1 MRMKKT
7 ISSKEQALL
16 TLIVIGFCLAVEPLQ
31 AQSFGVFRELWSGL
45 STGDASLALLTNTAN
60 NPNWPNNPNTNYSK
74 VFTSFQTETDM
85 MDGYGQRL
93 RAYLVP
99 PLDGDYLF
107 WISSD
112 DGSSLYLSTDES
124 PANKSLVCY
133 VSSWTSSR
141 EWAKE
146 GNQMSAPIR
155 LKAGQRLYLEAIMRE
170 AGGGDN
176 LAVRWQL
183 PNDVIEEPIPDMS
196 TNGTFMIPCWNS
208 TNLVPGLYRQPAACT
223 VMEQGTATF
232 SVLVTNPGPVSY
244 SWLMNGTNLPGSN
257 ALLSLLSL
265 SNVTVA
271 GYDGQSFSCVVSN
284 PAGVVTSAVALL
296 TVIPDTNPPTLLA
309 AANVTGSNLLVTFSE
324 TVEQASA
331 TDPLNY
337 SFDAGVTTLAAQM
350 YDAQTV
356 LLTVSPLT
364 IGQTYTLTVNN
375 IKDFATTPN
384 IIASNSQLTFTALAL
399 AFTEVGN
406 PPLPSS
412 LTSLPDGIDIVAS
425 GGGIGGTSDQFRFD
439 YQMMFGDFD
448 VQVQVASLAF
458 SDAWAKAGLM
468 VRDTLK
474 PNSRFAAVLAS
485 PGLAGAFFESRVLP
499 RNGTTTMMGSFPV
512 NYPNTWLRL
521 QRTTNLF
528 TGFASWDGQN
538 WIKLGSATL
547 DLTNCLLGFA
557 VASHHPNQTTT
568 VQFRNPGPGG
578 GSILTTFSSPV
589 EPPGPA
595 SRNTGL
601 VISEIMYHP
610 RHSNDLEFVEIF
622 NAGLGPEEMGGY
634 RLTGDLHFTF
644 PAGTLLPA
652 GGYLVVA
659 RCPELLQR
667 AYGLSGVLGPWIG
680 AETNALADDQGV
692 IRLWN
697 NSHGLALEVHY
708 QGRPPWPLAADGA
721 GHSLVLARASYGQ
734 DNVRAWAASDQI
746 GGSPGR
752 RDPVTFDVLRD
763 VVINEFLAN
772 SDAPQQDYI
781 ELYNHS
787 PRAVDLSGAFLS
799 DDRDTNHFRI
809 PDNTVLPERGFRV
822 FYEDELGFALS
833 SRGGRLFL
841 VNSNQTRVLEALD
854 YAGTAPG
861 VSSGRFPDGGVGFQE
876 LREQT
881 PGTTNSAALLR
892 EIVINEI
899 MFHPISGDDDD
910 QYIELYNRGSNAVN
924 LGGWALQDA
933 IGFTFPENTLL
944 AAGGY
949 LAVGKNAAH
958 LSSNYP
964 QLNAANTV
972 GDFSG
977 TLAHG
982 GEHVA
987 LVRPEYLVTTNAHGV
1002 LNTNVNW
1009 IVVNEVTYLD
1019 AGRWFHWA
1027 DGGGSSLELVDPRS
1041 DHRLAANWADSDETL
1056 KGQWTNVVVSG
1067 VLDNVFPVNTTGA
1080 ALNEFQVLLLGEGE
1094 ALMDDVAVQSGPAG
1108 TTNANLVTNPGFD
1121 RGLTNWLIQGNHVR
1135 SGLEPVGP
1143 SNASVCLRIRATGGG
1158 DNGANRIESDLSAAL
1173 PADTT
1178 GTIAGRFRWL
1188 RGHPDVLMRLHGGG
1202 LDASFTLPVP
1212 PNLGTPGLPNSRL
1225 VANAGPALFDVTH
1238 WPVAPAAGQ
1247 PVVVSARA
1255 SDPDG
1260 VASVQ
1265 LVYRLDPATNLIT
1278 LEMRDD
1284 GTEGDAVAGDGLYS
1298 ATLTGLASSNL
1309 VAFRV
1314 MATDGQAPAGR
1325 TVFPPNAPSQ
1335 ECLIRVGDPVATGTL
1350 AYYRLWVR
1358 DSNVKSWSSRER
1370 LSNEPVEGTLA
1381 ISDYRVIYNATGRF
1395 RGSPFIRPGA
1405 GVAPTSGIMMYILGT
1420 PADEPFLGET
1430 EFNLDSLEHGGRDTT
1445 GLREPMAYWVVREM
1459 GQPFC
1464 HQRPIHM
1471 VVNGVMD
1478 TSRGTP
1484 GYIDVQQLNG
1494 SYVDMWFADENQG
1507 ELFKIDDWFEFD
1519 HTVSMQGNKSA
1530 SLQVYTTPSPE
1541 GVVKKKA
1548 RYRWS
1553 WEKKA
1558 NKGLDDDYSSL
1569 FAAVNALNA
1578 PDAIYP
1584 EQVQTVIEAEQWM
1597 TALALRHVFGDWD
1610 GYGYSR
1616 GKNQFTYRP
1625 PGKRFQMLLWD
1636 LDFSFGCTSGNGP
1649 TTDLFSISL
1658 GGAAGSDDMPEVNRM
1673 YNHPRFR
1680 RAYLHALQRIA
1691 DGPLAETAFGARLSA
1706 LWLAF
1711 QANNLTAVSPYV
1723 ASGAQGL
1730 SIPEWVRQRRVYI
1743 YQQLAAFTNLQFAL
1757 TSPGEVM
1764 LTSNLV
1770 TLTGVAPLELET
1782 LEVNGTACRV
1792 TWTSTTNWTVQ
1803 VPLRTGGN
1811 TLVVQGYDR
1820 QGQALAQ
1827 ARATNVVQ
1835 LITDAEAPQG
1845 RVVINEIMFHPTVP
1859 DAEYVELFNVSSNTT
1874 FDLSG
1879 WQFNGLDY
1887 TFPAGSILRPRSFL
1901 LLAKD
1906 VAVFLAAYDRNVPVF
1921 DQFAGNLQSDG
1932 ETITLIKPGATP
1944 AQDVIVD
1951 QVRYEAAPPWP
1962 MGSNNVP
1969 TLAAIQLVD
1978 PLQDNSR
1985 PGNWTTRYAPGV
1997 YVPSEMIPASSN
2009 FGWRFMSV
2017 TGACP
2022 SAARILIYLSSPGIC
2037 HIDDVSL
2044 VAGTVPE
2051 VGFNFVRGGDFE
2063 TPTLDAAWLVGT
2075 NYTNSTISTSEAHSG
2090 NSSLRVVCTSFGNT
2104 YSPPVRNL
2112 VINQILSPAP
2122 TNTQPVAMGLW
2133 YYSTTSASNLIMQM
2147 VNSTP
2152 LRVTNSVAPLYTPE
2166 RFIPGYYASQ
2176 PVVGINPGQVNE
2188 LASNRVVNP
2197 APIVIGDGAT
2207 PPLPAEPYPSTLTVS
2222 GYHSSEVIAH
2232 LSVQVSNLN
2241 HPIPAQLSL
2250 MLAGPDGRHVV
2261 LMGKCGWFYSLN
2273 QATFTFDDT
2282 ATSGLAS
2289 NVTASPGTYRPSD
2302 WNTFSPF
2309 VAPAPTSPAATNLAV
2324 FNGLNPNGAWS
2335 LYAVDDTTGAAGV
2348 ISNGWSLTFLTQDRA
2363 GTPPVWLNEVQPVN
2377 LTGWR
2382 DQMGDPAPWL
2392 ELYNPSSNALVLEE
2406 CYLTDDYAQ
2415 LDKWAF
2421 PSGAT
2426 LLPGEFRL
2434 VVCDGLTNRSSPS
2447 EWHTSFR
2454 LDGAS
2459 RGVALAQP
2467 LAGRLRVLDYLS
2479 FSNLTDGLSYGDWP
2493 DGQPFQRQ
2501 VFAYPTPGSANRIA
2515 PPPPPIR
2522 VNEWMADN
2530 FRALPDQADGKF
2542 QDWFELY
2549 NPTTNT
2555 VDLSGWYLSRNP
2567 DNRRLF
2573 QVPPGYALGPLG
2585 YLLVWADEQ
2594 TNQNVAT
2601 STDLHADF
2609 KLTKSGTQ
2617 IVLSAPDGTV
2627 VDQVTF
2633 GPQLPD
2639 VSEGRYPDGAADI
2652 YVMTNFTPRAA
2663 NVVPLM
2669 NTAPVLD
2676 PIGDQVVDEGR
2687 LLTVPVSVHD
2697 AEVPAQHLSFGLEPG
2712 APAGASITAAGVF
2725 QWRPAEVFGP
2735 GTYPITVR
2743 VTDDGVPHLSAS
2755 ATFQVTVREV
2765 NRPPMFVDTRERY
2778 VAAGTL
2784 LSFLTAVDY
2793 DLPAQALG
2801 FEVVG
2806 GLPEGATLDP
2816 VSGVFAWR
2824 PAEAQ
2829 APAVYQVRVRATDA
2843 GTPRLSAEAIYV
2855 LNVLATGES
2864 RLVVDI
2870 GRTEGG
2876 VRLSWPT
2883 TPGRS
2888 YQVEAKEWFGA
2899 AWAAWGPML
2908 PATGSRLSVTLP
2920 AASPGQRFLRV
2931 VESQP

>member
-1 MRMKKT
+1 MRKKPVCFWLAIGTMAWMAVSPAQAQTNLLIPRHSTWRYLDDGSNQGTAWRGTNFDDSAWKSGPAELGYGDGGEATVVGYGPDANNKYVTTYFRTVFVVADPINYSTLRVNLLRDDGAVVYLNGVELLRNGMPTGDITNTTFANITVADTDETTYFPFDVGTNLLQPGTNWMAVEVHQINLTSSDVSFDLELKPLVPPQVALTSPTNGAVLTLGQPVTVSASASDDLGIVRVEFYRGALKLGERAVEPYSLVWSDLTEGAHVLTAVATDTDGVVT
-7 ISSKEQALL
+7 ISSPVSVIATDTNRPVLLSALGNPTGVQVIFSKTLSVL
-16 TLIVIGFCLAVEPLQ
+16 TA
-31 AQSFGVFRELWSGL
+31 
-45 STGDASLALLTNTAN
+45 TN
-60 NPNWPNNPNTNYSK
+60 
-74 VFTSFQTETDM
+74 
-85 MDGYGQRL
+85 
-93 RAYLVP
+93 
-99 PLDGDYLF
+99 
-107 WISSD
+107 
-112 DGSSLYLSTDES
+112 
-124 PANKSLVCY
+124 PANFSLNGAGSV
-133 VSSWTSSR
+133 
-141 EWAKE
+141 E
-146 GNQMSAPIR
+146 SAR
-155 LKAGQRLYLEAIMRE
+155 LGADGKRVE
-170 AGGGDN
+170 
-176 LAVRWQL
+176 LATTPL
-183 PNDVIEEPIPDMS
+183 
-196 TNGTFMIPCWNS
+196 T
-208 TNLVPGLYRQPAACT
+208 
-223 VMEQGTATF
+223 
-232 SVLVTNPGPVSY
+232 
-244 SWLMNGTNLPGSN
+244 PGS
-257 ALLSLLSL
+257 
-265 SNVTVA
+265 T
-271 GYDGQSFSCVVSN
+271 C
-284 PAGVVTSAVALL
+284 
-296 TVIPDTNPPTLLA
+296 
-309 AANVTGSNLLVTFSE
+309 
-324 TVEQASA
+324 
-331 TDPLNY
+331 
-337 SFDAGVTTLAAQM
+337 
-350 YDAQTV
+350 
-356 LLTVSPLT
+356 
-364 IGQTYTLTVNN
+364 TLTVNDVTDPLGQP
-375 IKDFATTPN
+375 ISA
-384 IIASNSQLTFTALAL
+384 NSQVSFLVAPFWAADL
-399 AFTEVGN
+399 GN
-406 PPLPSS
+406 PATPATIVPRA
-412 LTSLPDGIDIVAS
+412 DGYDMTAD
-425 GGGIGGTSDQFRFD
+425 GADIGGTNDSFSFFHQTVA
-439 YQMMFGDFD
+439 GDFD
-448 VQVQVASLAF
+448 FRVRVASLSL

-468 VRDTLK
+468 ARESLLPDSPFL
-474 PNSRFAAVLAS
+474 AALAS
-485 PGLAGAFFESRVLP
+485 PSLSGSFFESRLAAGAPAALSGMV
-499 RNGTTTMMGSFPV
+499 PV
-512 NYPNTWLRL
+512 NYPDTWLRL
-521 QRTTNLF
+521 KRSGDEF
-528 TGFASWDGQN
+528 TGYASLDGQD
-538 WIKLGSATL
+538 WQQLGSATL
-547 DLTNCLLGFA
+547 VLPTNLFVGFVVSSHTLT
-557 VASHHPNQTTT
+557 QTTT
-568 VQFRNPGPGG
+568 ARFRDFGNITGG
-578 GSILTTFSSPV
+578 TILPSLPLPV

-595 SRNTGL
+595 TRNTDL

-659 RCPELLQR
+659 RYPALVQQ
-667 AYGLSGVLGPWIG
+667 AYGLTGVLGPWLG
-680 AETNALADDQGV
+680 AETNALPDDQGV

-697 NSHGLALEVHY
+697 SSHGLALEVHY

-752 RDPVTFDVLRD
+752 RDPVTFDALRD

-799 DDRDTNHFRI
+799 DDRDTNHFRL

-861 VSSGRFPDGGVGFQE
+861 ISSGRFPDGGVGFQE

-910 QYIELYNRGSNAVN
+910 QYIELYNRGSDAVN

-949 LAVGKNAAH
+949 LVVGKNAVH
-958 LSSNYP
+958 LRSNYP
-964 QLNAANTV
+964 QLNEANTV

-982 GEHVA
+982 GEHVT

-1009 IVVNEVTYLD
+1009 IVVNEVTYQD

-1027 DGGGSSLELVDPRS
+1027 DGGGSSLELVDPKS
-1041 DHRLAANWADSDETL
+1041 DNRLAANWADSDETL
-1056 KGQWTNVVVSG
+1056 KGLWTNVVVSG

-1094 ALMDDVAVQSGPAG
+1094 ALMDDVAVQSGPTG

-1135 SGLEPVGP
+1135 SGLEPIGP

-1173 PADTT
+1173 PADST
-1178 GTIAGRFRWL
+1178 GTISGRFRWL

-1225 VANAGPALFDVTH
+1225 VANAGPALCDVTH

-1284 GTEGDAVAGDGLYS
+1284 GTAGDAVAGDGLYS

-1314 MATDGQAPAGR
+1314 VATDGQTPAGR

-1381 ISDYRVIYNATGRF
+1381 ISDYRVIYSATGRF
-1395 RGSPFIRPGA
+1395 RGSPFIRPG
-1405 GVAPTSGIMMYILGT
+1405 GGIAPTGGIMMYIFGT
-1420 PADEPFLGET
+1420 PADDPFLGET

-1459 GQPFC
+1459 GLPFC
-1464 HQRPIHM
+1464 HQRPIHV

-1494 SYVDMWFADENQG
+1494 SFVDMWFADDNQG
-1507 ELFKIDDWFEFD
+1507 ELFKIDDWFEYD
-1519 HTVSMQGNKSA
+1519 HSVSMQGNKSA
-1530 SLQVYTTPSPE
+1530 SLQVYSTPSPE

-1558 NKGLDDDYSSL
+1558 NKGLNDDYSSL

-1578 PDAIYP
+1578 PDPIYP
-1584 EQVQTVIEAEQWM
+1584 EQVETVIEAEQWM
-1597 TALALRHVFGDWD
+1597 TTLALRHVFGDWD

-1625 PGKRFQMLLWD
+1625 AGQRFQMLLWD
-1636 LDFSFGCTSGNGP
+1636 LDFSFGCSGGHGP
-1649 TTDLFSISL
+1649 ATDLFSISL
-1658 GGAAGSDDMPEVNRM
+1658 GGATGSDDMPEVNRM

-1691 DGPLAETAFGARLSA
+1691 DGPLAETAFGAKLSA
-1706 LWLAF
+1706 LSLAF
-1711 QANNLTAVSPYV
+1711 QANNLAAVSPYV

-1757 TSPGEVM
+1757 TSPGDVM

-1782 LEVNGTACRV
+1782 LEVNGTAYRLS
-1792 TWTSTTNWTVQ
+1792 WTSTSNWMVQ

-1906 VAVFLAAYDRNVPVF
+1906 VAVFLATYDRNVPVF

-1951 QVRYEAAPPWP
+1951 QVRYEAVPPWP

-1997 YVPSEMIPASSN
+1997 YVPPVFTPATTN

-2017 TGACP
+2017 TGPCNSTP
-2022 SAARILIYLSSPGIC
+2022 RLMIFLSSPGIC
-2037 HIDDVSL
+2037 HLDDVSV
-2044 VAGTVPE
+2044 VAGSVPE
-2051 VGFNFVRGGDFE
+2051 VGSNYVRGGDFE
-2063 TPTLDAAWLVGT
+2063 GPTLNSAWLVGT
-2075 NYTNSTISTSEAHSG
+2075 NYTNSAISTSEAHSG
-2090 NSSLRVVCTSFGNT
+2090 NASLRLVCTSFGSS
-2104 YSPPVRNL
+2104 YGPRNL
-2112 VINQILSPAP
+2112 VVNQVLSPAP
-2122 TNTQPVAMGLW
+2122 TNTQLVAIGLW
-2133 YYSTTSASNLIMQM
+2133 YFSTTTASNLTVQM
-2147 VNSTP
+2147 ANSTP
-2152 LRVTNSVAPLYTPE
+2152 LRVTHSVAPVYTPA
-2166 RFIPGYYASQ
+2166 RSIPGHYAVL
-2176 PVVGINPGQVNE
+2176 PVVGITPGQVNE
-2188 LASNRVVNP
+2188 LMSNCVVNP
-2197 APIVIGDGAT
+2197 APIVIADGAT
-2207 PPLPAEPYPSTLTVS
+2207 PPIPAEPYPSTLTVS

-2289 NVTASPGTYRPSD
+2289 NVTASPGRYRPSD

-2392 ELYNPSSNALVLEE
+2392 ELHNASSNALVLEE

-2434 VVCDGLTNRSSPS
+2434 VVCDGLTNRSSPA

-2594 TNQNVAT
+2594 TNQNVAANA
-2601 STDLHADF
+2601 DLHADF

-2627 VDQVTF
+2627 VDQVSF

-2639 VSEGRYPDGAADI
+2639 VSQGRYPDGAADI

-2676 PIGDQVVDEGR
+2676 AIGDQMVDEGR
-2687 LLTVPVSVHD
+2687 LLSLRVSVHD
-2697 AEVPAQHLSFGLEPG
+2697 AEVPAQHLTFALEPG
-2712 APAGASITAAGVF
+2712 APAGASITAAGLF

-2735 GTYPITVR
+2735 GTYPVTVR

-2778 VAAGTL
+2778 VAAGTM

-2816 VSGVFAWR
+2816 MSGVFAWR

-2843 GTPRLSAEAIYV
+2843 GTPPLSAEATYI

-2920 AASPGQRFLRV
+2920 VAGPGQRFLRV